1 MLRRLLV
8 AVGVL
13 GILGIP
19 ALALSLPTPVFYT
32 PCVWTTI
39 YTDTDYLAFSG
50 DFVSYR
56 GTFYGGVTYRV
67 EVAVPGG
74 ADFDVYV
81 YRVVTD
87 IYGNTTYIQVASGTL
102 PGSANEMVYFTPSS
116 TGTYVIKVVSYSGS
130 GWYTLRVSRCSG

>member
-1 MLRRLLV
+1 MLQRLLV

-19 ALALSLPTPVFYT
+19 ALAINLSTPVFYT

-50 DFVSYR
+50 DSISYR
-56 GTFYGGVTYRV
+56 GTFSGGVRYRV
-67 EVAVPGG
+67 ELLLPWGV
-74 ADFDVYV
+74 DFDVYV

-87 IYGNTTYIQVASGTL
+87 IYGNTTYIEIASSTL
-102 PGSANEMVYFTPSS
+102 PGSANETVYFTPSS
-116 TGTYVIKVVSYSGS
+116 TGTYVIKVVSYRGS
-130 GWYTLRVSRCSG
+130 GWYTLRVSRCS